1 MKEIPELEKE
11 NRLLFPPK
19 ANIKKDKKESQVKK
33 TSNIP
38 EEYLEIPEKFK
49 PAAPELMGLPKKIAD
64 KCPADH
70 KTIYLDKNTIN
81 DLQTE
86 TKSPVEWE
94 GGKDV
99 SVRENDFNK
108 KSAFNQR
115 ELGVWC
121 LPENYLEEMECGG
134 KVPVLMKQAGIKQKC
149 SFKKRDTAT
158 GGKKSKKKI
167 IIL

>member
-1 MKEIPELEKE
+1 
-11 NRLLFPPK
+11 
-19 ANIKKDKKESQVKK
+19 
-33 TSNIP
+33 
-38 EEYLEIPEKFK
+38 
-49 PAAPELMGLPKKIAD
+49 MGLPKKIAD
-64 KCPADH
+64 KCPEGN

-86 TKSPVEWE
+86 TNSPVEWE

-99 SVRENDFNK
+99 SLRDNDFNK

-121 LPENYLEEMECGG
+121 LPNTYLEGMECSS

-149 SFKKRDTAT
+149 SFKKRDDVK
-158 GGKKSKKKI
+158 GGKKTKKK
-167 IIL
+167 

>member
-1 MKEIPELEKE
+1 
-11 NRLLFPPK
+11 
-19 ANIKKDKKESQVKK
+19 
-33 TSNIP
+33 
-38 EEYLEIPEKFK
+38 
-49 PAAPELMGLPKKIAD
+49 MGLPKKIAD
-64 KCPADH
+64 KCPSGH

-99 SVRENDFNK
+99 SVRDNDFNK
-108 KSAFNQR
+108 ESAFNQR

-121 LPENYLEEMECGG
+121 LPENYLEEMECGS

-149 SFKKRDTAT
+149 SFKKKDGVLT
-158 GGKKSKKKI
+158 GGKKSKKK
-167 IIL
+167 